1 MQWTDITKDWEL
13 WSPLMRAR
21 FPYLE
26 TRAMNRARHD
36 RGTFEA
42 YLARS
47 HNLSLNEAREEI
59 EDFLYVETLASE
71 LVPPQRAHNLQ

>member
-1 MQWTDITKDWEL
+1 MKWADIEKDWAI

-26 TRAMNRARHD
+26 TRAMNRTRHD
-36 RGTFEA
+36 RQAFEA
-42 YLARS
+42 YLAQS

-59 EDFLYVETLASE
+59 EDFLYIETLASE
-71 LVPPQRAHNLQ
+71 LQPVRMTTLQ

>member
-1 MQWTDITKDWEL
+1 MQWSDITKDWAI
-13 WSPLMRAR
+13 WSPLMKAR

-26 TRAMNRARHD
+26 TRTMNRVRHD
-36 RGTFEA
+36 RKTFEA

-59 EDFLYVETLASE
+59 EDFLYIETLASE
-71 LVPPQRAHNLQ
+71 LATPRRANSLQ